1 MVVSTTEKIEFSDK
15 SLAITSISNALPAT
29 SIIVDFDETLLLR
42 NSTAEYLNTLQPRI
56 LGLLILKFLG
66 LIQPWNWL
74 PKSLKGSANRD
85 WILVVVTTVFFPWT
99 IFLWQH
105 KAKKLAQEH
114 INQELLQTLN
124 SNNNTSIIIATLGF
138 NFIVNPIIQSL
149 PLKSDR
155 VIACRFWQGFKDRTK
170 GKLAMVREVLN
181 PEQIAKA
188 IAITDSE
195 DDLPLLSQVATPCL
209 VVWPL
214 AKYVLFPMSNMYLP
228 FLYLEKVKRPGENY
242 FLKLI
247 LADDFPLLLLAFAWG
262 TNNIIWQSLGLL
274 LLLLSFWCIYEV
286 GYYENDLVGEKY
298 EEKPVLSQN
307 YFLYKAMMNPWLPWI
322 WALFFGT
329 LGVVALD
336 MAGGSLNSIIRVFPE
351 IDYQLLKSSL
361 LLLTYWTGFLLFSRF
376 CFWVYNYCNKQTRIW
391 LYLPIQACRYYAF
404 AVVFP
409 INLIAASLLSSHILC
424 CIRYNLPLFWRQHQ
438 EFCDTKYQKRFC
450 GYRFLSLY

>member
-1 MVVSTTEKIEFSDK
+1 
-15 SLAITSISNALPAT
+15 
-29 SIIVDFDETLLLR
+29 
-42 NSTAEYLNTLQPRI
+42 
-56 LGLLILKFLG
+56 
-66 LIQPWNWL
+66 
-74 PKSLKGSANRD
+74 
-85 WILVVVTTVFFPWT
+85 
-99 IFLWQH
+99 
-105 KAKKLAQEH
+105 
-114 INQELLQTLN
+114 
-124 SNNNTSIIIATLGF
+124 
-138 NFIVNPIIQSL
+138 
-149 PLKSDR
+149 
-155 VIACRFWQGFKDRTK
+155 
-170 GKLAMVREVLN
+170 MVREVLN
-181 PEQIAKA
+181 PEQIAQA

-214 AKYVLFPMSNMYLP
+214 AKYVSPMSNMYLP

-336 MAGGSLNSIIRVFPE
+336 MAGGSLNSIDRVFPE

-409 INLIAASLLSSHILC
+409 INLIAASLLSSHILGRSMLYTTY
-424 CIRYNLPLFWRQHQ
+424 RYSGG
-438 EFCDTKYQKRFC
+438 DTKNWPYQIPEKVLR
-450 GYRFLSLY
+450 LSIFVSLLVTLTVGSHSFGVWQSWQTWVILIWLIVQGINQVRQVIGQFKLVMQDGSN